1 MIGIIV
7 ISHGSLARE
16 LVKSTEMLM
25 GESDQLAYEGIM
37 PEDSSDHF
45 YERVSALASRLDT
58 GDGVAAL
65 VDLYGGTPCNTVA
78 RISRER
84 NMRIVTGANLPMVM
98 TAVAERTEEM
108 TLNDF
113 VAAVLA
119 MGKESVAEF
128 SV

>member
-1 MIGIIV
+1 
-7 ISHGSLARE
+7 
-16 LVKSTEMLM
+16 M

-45 YERVSALASRLDT
+45 YERVSALTSRLDT